1 MTDQWYLARDNQKH
15 GPYSSAQLQ
24 EFARTGRI
32 LPSDMLLKDGTA
44 KWVAASQVNGLFP
57 PPNPKALPQ
66 AVPSPPQPVPAA
78 IPVTEQAAADPFQGF
93 GDGASTRPTPAS
105 LPPFAS
111 KTRNFFTSNWTP
123 KKIAIVGG
131 SAAGAFLLLIVL
143 LMAMSGGGSTP
154 NVARVDFAKGPKGE
168 EVFKVEEKKRVFMAF
183 RDRAKKQVRHGLFI
197 EFHDN
202 EKAKKK
208 VEGHFF
214 AGQWH
219 GKVMAWHDNGKQE
232 SERHFDKGK
241 PVGTHKGWRT
251 SGELAWEFQYGSD
264 GTPRTKEATVEAF
277 VNQHAFLHRAT
288 RLNKVHQ
295 SVDGYDWFVGLDKM
309 REEIPL
315 DEFLAFLGKPQQVKN
330 ESDWSKQ
337 EWVYR
342 CKDGT
347 AAMGMSNFSA
357 IPGGGSRKTLTVHL
371 GRVKIKGAKF

>member
-1 MTDQWYLARDNQKH
+1 VAEQWYLARDNQKH

-24 EFARTGRI
+24 EFARAGRI
-32 LPSDMLLKDGTA
+32 LPTDMLLKDGTA
-44 KWVAASQVNGLFP
+44 KWIPASQVKGLFP
-57 PPNPKALPQ
+57 QPSPKA
-66 AVPSPPQPVPAA
+66 VSSPPQPVPAA
-78 IPVTEQAAADPFQGF
+78 IPLTEPPAADPFQELG
-93 GDGASTRPTPAS
+93 GGSSSSRPSA
-105 LPPFAS
+105 AH
-111 KTRNFFTSNWTP
+111 KARNFFTSNWTS
-123 KKIAIVGG
+123 KKIAIVTG
-131 SAAGAFLLLIVL
+131 SAAGCLLLLVVL
-143 LMAMSGGGSTP
+143 ILVMSGGGSTP
-154 NVARVDFAKGPKGE
+154 NVAKVDFAKGPKGE
-168 EVFKVEEKKRVFMAF
+168 EVFKVEEKNRVFMAF
-183 RDRAKKQVRHGLFI
+183 RDKAKKQIRHGLFI

-202 EKAKKK
+202 DKAKKK
-208 VEGHFF
+208 IEGNFF

-277 VNQHAFLHRAT
+277 VHQHAFLHRAT
-288 RLNKVHQ
+288 RLNKVQQ

-315 DEFLAFLGKPQQVKN
+315 DEFLAFLGKPHEVKN

-342 CKDGT
+342 CRDGT
-347 AAMGMSNFSA
+347 AGLGMTNFSA
-357 IPGGGSRKTLTVHL
+357 IPGGGGRKTVTVHL